1 MSDLT
6 ELYSDL
12 KDCLDTLTEQH
23 KELLMLAEEQKEM
36 ILSRDSANLT
46 IVVEKQDVVLQ
57 SVRKSE
63 AERQKAVIGLATG
76 LEMGSSDVS
85 LRDLIQASAGNEK
98 VGLTERLAAISRVV
112 EELAIVN
119 QINAR
124 LIGQA
129 RAFDDMLVKAITGE
143 SSSPKTY
150 GPEGTHEKSASGIS
164 LIDREA

>member
-12 KDCLDTLTEQH
+12 RDCLDTLTEQH

-36 ILSRDSANLT
+36 IISRDSANLT
-46 IVVEKQDVVLQ
+46 IVVERQEEVLR

-63 AERQKAVIGLATG
+63 AGRQKAVIALAVG

-85 LRDLIQASAGNEK
+85 LRDLIQSSVGDEQ
-98 VGLTERLAAISRVV
+98 VGLAERLAAISRVV
-112 EELAIVN
+112 EELVIVN
-119 QINAR
+119 DINAR
-124 LIGQA
+124 LIGQTK
-129 RAFDDMLVKAITGE
+129 AFDDMLIKAITGE

-150 GPEGTHEKSASGIS
+150 GPEGTHKKTTPGIS
-164 LIDREA
+164 LIDKEA